1 MVLLLLLNMFM
12 GHMLRLK
19 LELMSTLTAN
29 CSWKKISGLAKT
41 NPKCNLYAF
50 QSMFDLGN
58 IEKALTLEKMQDH
71 TSQDHFC
78 SLIDEF
84 PV

>member
-1 MVLLLLLNMFM
+1 MFM

-19 LELMSTLTAN
+19 LELMSTLTTN
-29 CSWKKISGLAKT
+29 CGWNKMSGFAKT
-41 NPKCNLYAF
+41 NPKGNLYAF
-50 QSMFDLGN
+50 QSMFDPGN
-58 IEKALTLEKMQDH
+58 IETALTLEKMQDH

>member
-29 CSWKKISGLAKT
+29 CSWTKISGLAKT
-41 NPKCNLYAF
+41 NPTCNLYAF

-58 IEKALTLEKMQDH
+58 IETALTLEKMQDH